1 MTLDIYAALP
11 LTAARPEPEVPMC
24 PFGNSSVGYNAID
37 VRYYSLVSLVSF
49 HSTANFRLSSS
60 YSNSVSDFLA
70 LGV

>member
-37 VRYYSLVSLVSF
+37 VRYYSLVSF